1 MDLII
6 GAGVSGISYATF
18 TNNEYKMFEA
28 TSEIGGYC
36 KTIKRN
42 GFVWDYAGHFF
53 HFRNEGLKELVC
65 KEIDPKTLKRV
76 AKNTK
81 IFYKDNYIDFP
92 FQKNIHQLPKDEFIE
107 CLYDL
112 FNTDETI
119 EIKSFKD
126 MVYAN
131 LGKGIAEKF
140 LIPYN
145 EKLYACDLDNLDH
158 EAMGR
163 FFPKANKEEIILNF
177 KKNNTKS
184 YNDFFVYPEGGAI
197 EYINSLYANVDD
209 SKVVFNEKIVSIDL
223 ENKLAKT
230 NKGTEIKYDNLISTM
245 PFPKLLDICGID
257 YEKSYYTWN
266 KVLVFNLGFHK
277 KGKDTESSWVY
288 IPNKD
293 VCFYR
298 LGFYDNIMQTSKM
311 SLYIEMG
318 FPSDFEIGD
327 TDKYLQQVL
336 DDLKKIG
343 VVNDEELIDYES
355 LIMDPAYV
363 HINKKGMSSVEK
375 FKNELAKYSVYSIGR
390 YGSWTYCSI
399 EDNIIEGRRLAKKI
413 DLNTNFNNKK
423 YR

>member
-53 HFRNEGLKELVC
+53 HFRDEGLKELVC
-65 KEIDPKTLKRV
+65 REIAPKTLKKV

-81 IFYKDNYIDFP
+81 IFYKDSYIDFP

-197 EYINSLYANVDD
+197 EYINSLYANVDN
-209 SKVVFNEKIVSIDL
+209 SKVAFNEKIISIDL

-257 YEKSYYTWN
+257 YEKSDYTWN
-266 KVLVFNLGFHK
+266 KVLVFNLGFNK

-318 FPSDFEIGD
+318 FPSDFEIED

-336 DDLKKIG
+336 ADLKKIG

-375 FKNELAKYSVYSIGR
+375 FKNELAQNDVYSIGR

-399 EDNIIEGRRLAKKI
+399 EDNIIEGRDLAEKLK
-413 DLNTNFNNKK
+413 
-423 YR
+423 